1 MLLCYIFP
9 SVSLFL
15 SLPPKCISHFHF
27 FYAYLIMTQGWGPA
41 AGGIR
46 QSYKSKWVNRL
57 AYHFCRHL
65 SVQWSHYSICLCV
78 TVVFAHTCSIFF
90 FFVSLF
96 VKTKTSKKYHNIFL
110 LNFLWTH
117 LWRNKL
123 GVTVQST
130 IRFQEI
136 NPRWLVWLHTK
147 SVDEHGSGDS
157 PAFRFG
163 RCGLFFLETAVW
175 FFCVQHKT
183 LHARHHPAHE
193 DWVTFRALCTSLKS
207 MFKSQMRICKFS
219 PRLPRR
225 KCSMNYVLS
234 FRTFLFNPTY
244 WWIFLKSC

>member
-175 FFCVQHKT
+175 FFVCSIKLSTPGIILHMKIGSHSELFAQVWSPCLNHKWGFASLVLDFQGENVAWT
-183 LHARHHPAHE
+183 MC
-193 DWVTFRALCTSLKS
+193 WALEPFYSTPHTDEYS
-207 MFKSQMRICKFS
+207 
-219 PRLPRR
+219 
-225 KCSMNYVLS
+225 
-234 FRTFLFNPTY
+234 
-244 WWIFLKSC
+244 